1 MGIYFTSDS
10 HFWHKNILDFEKRP
24 YSSVE
29 EMNEGMIQTW
39 NNNIGDND
47 VVYHLGD
54 FSLTN
59 YENTVDVLSRLNGK
73 IVLIKGNHDKSK
85 HYKKI
90 GKLGL
95 LHDYHEVGTYMKC
108 DKQQMWLTHFPM
120 DIGIRPL
127 KWSIHGHIHSE
138 ESYAPNHINVG
149 VDSPWLQDREFGV
162 PVSLEELMEHIKK
175 VAEEE
180 LSQALYEATN
190 IRREQG

>member
-24 YSSVE
+24 YSYVE

-39 NNNIGDND
+39 NNNINHND
-47 VVYHLGD
+47 IVYHLGD

-59 YENTVDVLSRLNGK
+59 YENTVDVLSKLNGK

-127 KWSIHGHIHSE
+127 KWSIHGHIHSTL
-138 ESYAPNHINVG
+138 SSTPNQINVG
-149 VDSPWLQDREFGV
+149 VDSPWLQDREFGA
-162 PVSLEELMEHIKK
+162 PIPLEELMAHIDT
-175 VAEEE
+175 VAN
-180 LSQALYEATN
+180 STIMQALYDQH
-190 IRREQG
+190 RLSKF